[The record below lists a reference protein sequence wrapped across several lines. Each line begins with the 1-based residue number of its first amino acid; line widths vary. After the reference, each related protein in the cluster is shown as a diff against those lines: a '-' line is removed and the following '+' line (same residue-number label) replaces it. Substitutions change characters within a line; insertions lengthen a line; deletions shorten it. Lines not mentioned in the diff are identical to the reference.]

1 MRNECTWLAI
11 SYSAK
16 EYGWADASTQ
26 NGAVAS
32 ALAHCKAN
40 GVKNCVL
47 ITAPCAAD
55 DARCSSPLPLPAGE
69 KAASVDPRAVGTW
82 ELSINPGVW
91 VWTIGPSGTYEFHS
105 EAGDSAPSHAGTIS
119 ASGGKWS
126 VHALNFS
133 WNDGGGV
140 TLFRLPQP

>member
-1 MRNECTWLAI
+1 MHMAGHKLLGKRVGLGGRFHPKWSGGKRFGALQSQRRKKLCAD
-11 SYSAK
+11 
-16 EYGWADASTQ
+16 YGA
-26 NGAVAS
+26 
-32 ALAHCKAN
+32 
-40 GVKNCVL
+40 
-47 ITAPCAAD
+47 CAAD
-55 DARCSSPLPLPAGE
+55 DARWSSPLPLSAGE